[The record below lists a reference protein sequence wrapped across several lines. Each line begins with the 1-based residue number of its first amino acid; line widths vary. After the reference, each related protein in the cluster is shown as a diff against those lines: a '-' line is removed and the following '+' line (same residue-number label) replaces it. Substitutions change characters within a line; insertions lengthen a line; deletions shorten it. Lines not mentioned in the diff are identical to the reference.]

1 MVVATIDRKG
11 AAPPPLTSPAP
22 PPIVAHADPLS
33 FSPPH
38 NVTSALP
45 GTSHIRRAA
54 AILLKSQQIGIVAVL
69 IALGIALTFAAG
81 SHVDVLSG
89 ARINNFL
96 NAYTLVQIGTDA
108 SSFAIMGVGATIVII
123 AGGIDL
129 SVGAI
134 YALSGV
140 GMAMVLRTL
149 GPMGPVAT
157 VLVALATCLSIAL
170 LCGLANG
177 FMVIGLGVHPFIIT
191 LGTMWVLRGLA
202 FVVSHAESVLVP
214 DALTNVA
221 KARLGLGAD
230 LFPVPLLVMLVV
242 TAIGQV
248 YLSRTVSGRHVFAVG
263 GNPEASRYSGLRVDR
278 IKLGVYAISGLSAGI
293 AAFLGASFYG
303 SATSSDANGY
313 ELYVIAAA
321 VVGGASLI
329 GGKGSA
335 ISATLGAILIV
346 MIRQAIRTL
355 HLDQNYE
362 WIIIGSAMILA
373 VVLDQGGTRLL
384 ARRMAAGSQMAGRHG
399 GLPPS
404 PAPDTSTAAPE
415 AHS

>member
-1 MVVATIDRKG
+1 
-11 AAPPPLTSPAP
+11 
-22 PPIVAHADPLS
+22 
-33 FSPPH
+33 
-38 NVTSALP
+38 
-45 GTSHIRRAA
+45 
-54 AILLKSQQIGIVAVL
+54 
-69 IALGIALTFAAG
+69 
-81 SHVDVLSG
+81 
-89 ARINNFL
+89 
-96 NAYTLVQIGTDA
+96 
-108 SSFAIMGVGATIVII
+108 
-123 AGGIDL
+123 
-129 SVGAI
+129 
-134 YALSGV
+134 
-140 GMAMVLRTL
+140 
-149 GPMGPVAT
+149 
-157 VLVALATCLSIAL
+157 
-170 LCGLANG
+170 
-177 FMVIGLGVHPFIIT
+177 MVIGLGVHPFIIT

-202 FVVSHAESVLVP
+202 FVVSHAESILVP
-214 DALTNVA
+214 GALTNVA

-230 LFPVPLLVMLVV
+230 LYPVPLLVMLLVA
-242 TAIGQV
+242 AIGQT
-248 YLSRTVSGRHVFAVG
+248 YLSRTVNGRYVFAIG

-278 IKLGVYAISGLSAGI
+278 ITLGVYAISGLSAGI

-384 ARRMAAGSQMAGRHG
+384 ARRMAAT
-399 GLPPS
+399 S
-404 PAPDTSTAAPE
+404 PVDETPTPAPE
-415 AHS
+415 AS